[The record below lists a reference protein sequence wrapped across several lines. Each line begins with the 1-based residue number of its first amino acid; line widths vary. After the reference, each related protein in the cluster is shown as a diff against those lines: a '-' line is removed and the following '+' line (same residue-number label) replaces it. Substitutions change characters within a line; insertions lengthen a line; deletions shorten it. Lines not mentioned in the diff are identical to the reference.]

1 MFYTTFAREKM
12 GQNASGQLYIMD
24 PGQMFSLEE
33 IFIDALWIIG
43 IAGVLATL
51 SYMGWYRSANGLT
64 WRRLFSLPRI
74 LIPLCVSM
82 EIFCIGIAVN
92 GVLAQP
98 PAPWWET
105 VAWSALVVLFAVQT
119 VAYGIAGARNGWDT
133 PLEERDDDERS
144 KYGG

>member
-1 MFYTTFAREKM
+1 
-12 GQNASGQLYIMD
+12 MD
-24 PGQMFSLEE
+24 AEQMFSLQE

-51 SYMGWYRSANGLT
+51 SYMNWYRSANKWT
-64 WRRLFSLPRI
+64 WRRLFSLPRM

-92 GVLAQP
+92 GVLAMP

-105 VAWSALVVLFAVQT
+105 IAWSALAVLFAVQT

-133 PLEERDDDERS
+133 PLEERDDDERT
-144 KYGG
+144 KYSG